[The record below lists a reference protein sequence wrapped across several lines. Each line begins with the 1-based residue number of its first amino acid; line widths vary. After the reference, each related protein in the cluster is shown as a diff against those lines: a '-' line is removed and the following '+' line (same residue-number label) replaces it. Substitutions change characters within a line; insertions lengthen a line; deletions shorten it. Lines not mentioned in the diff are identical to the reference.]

1 MENTGQ
7 YRDLAKVKT
16 ALLSMQRYSWE
27 QGVCAQ
33 AFLESGDMD
42 VVTALCYEAVNRQTP
57 DGRLA
62 NIGEQR
68 AVTDPMAILEALVK
82 AYEYTGDPTLREGM
96 QKALSWALE
105 KAPRG
110 ADGVL
115 YHVDDAPQFWVDS
128 LYMLPP
134 PLLSAGYAEEAVLQ
148 ADGYI
153 ERLFDPEKHLFRHI
167 WDEEQRVFIR
177 DAFWGVGN
185 GWAVSGLARLIDGLP
200 AHLCK
205 AREKYIRVVSQTIT
219 ACLAVQRGDGLFHD
233 VLDRPDTFIEVNCP
247 QMLAYTIKRGVKGG
261 WLPGALAAEADRMRR
276 AVHRQ
281 VTPHGFVQNVCGAP
295 AFDKPGIAPEGQ
307 AFFLLMESMY

>member
-1 MENTGQ
+1 MTNTGR
-7 YRDLAKVKT
+7 YRDLARVKT

-42 VVTALCYEAVNRQTP
+42 TVTALCVEAVNRQTE

-62 NIGEQR
+62 NIGDQR
-68 AVTDPMAILEALVK
+68 AVTDPVAILEALVR
-82 AYEYTGDPTLREGM
+82 ASEHTTDPALKQGVQKTLD
-96 QKALSWALE
+96 WALD
-105 KAPRG
+105 KAPRS
-110 ADGVL
+110 ADGVI

-134 PLLSAGYAEEAVLQ
+134 PLLRAGYAEEAVRQ

-153 ERLFDPEKHLFRHI
+153 SRLYDPEKHMFRHI
-167 WDEEQRVFIR
+167 WDEDKQAFIR

-200 AHLCK
+200 DGLRE
-205 AREKYIRVVSQTIT
+205 ARDRYIRVVTQTVT
-219 ACLAVQRGDGLFHD
+219 ACLAYKRDDDLFHD
-233 VLDRPDTFIEVNCP
+233 VLDRPDTFVEVNFP
-247 QMLAYTIKRGVKGG
+247 QMLTYTIKRGIMRG
-261 WLPGALAAEADRMRR
+261 WLPEALTAEADKMRR
-276 AVHRQ
+276 AVHKQ

-295 AFDKPGIAPEGQ
+295 TFDKPGIAPEGQ